1 MLHILAAASVAYH
14 YRTAVGADALTIGTR
29 IVREKMNPL
38 FLSPERFV
46 VATPS
51 AESKEVLGFGQ
62 LRPAPGVAW
71 ELASLV
77 VEPEHRGQG
86 IGSGILRRLLSQHR
100 ASSASEG
107 RVCLLTLRST
117 RGFYERLGFAVTSS
131 PPLPMLLEYAI
142 GTVVA
147 KAAVDDSLV
156 CMVWDGVVPEE
167 R

>member
-86 IGSGILRRLLSQHR
+86 IGSGILRTLLSQHR
-100 ASSASEG
+100 ASSASEE

-117 RGFYERLGFAVTSS
+117 RGFYKRLGFAVTSS

>member
-1 MLHILAAASVAYH
+1 MTEPEHLLTLCGG
-14 YRTAVGADALTIGTR
+14 RGADALTIGTR

-86 IGSGILRRLLSQHR
+86 IGSGILRTLLSQHR
-100 ASSASEG
+100 ASSASEE

-117 RGFYERLGFAVTSS
+117 RGFYERLGFAEIGEDADGGRLWVLDVTR
-131 PPLPMLLEYAI
+131 A
-142 GTVVA
+142 
-147 KAAVDDSLV
+147 
-156 CMVWDGVVPEE
+156 PEARPHFIE
-167 R
+167 IVENP